1 MTRRYMKF
9 LQQNILMR
17 LRTDKSTLLLEKRG
31 EACMCKHWECPYRY
45 CPYHKNFSQEL
56 LDSAREVIPNTVK
69 SVIPDI
75 EWGQTPEN
83 CQSYLDR

>member
-1 MTRRYMKF
+1 
-9 LQQNILMR
+9 
-17 LRTDKSTLLLEKRG
+17 
-31 EACMCKHWECPYRY
+31 MCKHWECPYRY

-56 LDSAREVIPNTVK
+56 LDSAREVIPNTAK

-83 CQSYLDR
+83 CQSYLDIQNKSFIWESEKGECN

>member
-1 MTRRYMKF
+1 
-9 LQQNILMR
+9 
-17 LRTDKSTLLLEKRG
+17 
-31 EACMCKHWECPYRY
+31 MCKRCECPYRY

-56 LDSAREVIPNTVK
+56 LDSAKEVIPNTVK

-83 CQSYLDR
+83 CQSYLDI

>member
-1 MTRRYMKF
+1 MKLIGILIALQICYLQSRY
-9 LQQNILMR
+9 
-17 LRTDKSTLLLEKRG
+17 KSTLSLEKRG

>member
-1 MTRRYMKF
+1 
-9 LQQNILMR
+9 
-17 LRTDKSTLLLEKRG
+17 
-31 EACMCKHWECPYRY
+31 MCKHCECPYRY

-56 LDSAREVIPNTVK
+56 LDSAREVIPNTAK

-83 CQSYLDR
+83 CQSYLDI